1 MTGTEPTFTSSV
13 PADAPPHLLPV
24 ILAGGSGTRL
34 WPLSREHHP
43 KQLIGLI
50 TDESLLT
57 ATARRLDGISS
68 VTLDNELLLVCGEHH
83 RFMSAAQARASGK
96 SARILLEPVA
106 RNTAPALT
114 LAALDAQARHGDPV
128 LVVMPADHAVT
139 DPKAFQDAI
148 ALAARYA
155 QAGAIA
161 TLGVL
166 PRHAETGYG
175 YIRIGAPV
183 QHANGTLGGHTI
195 ERFVEKPHQELA
207 RQYLQSGEYW
217 WNSGIFVVRA
227 STWLAAIAALNPLMH
242 AACEAAWRSG
252 AEETGGFFKAD
263 ATAFDACPSDSIDYA
278 VMERLADPAGPGIQ
292 GVVVP
297 LAAGWSDVGSWD
309 AIWEIMPKDA
319 AGNVSRG
326 RVIFEGTEDSF
337 AHSEGRLI
345 ACVGLKDVVV
355 IETADAVLVANK
367 HDVQQVKAVVA
378 RLKSEQYV
386 EAEDHRKVH
395 RPWGYYD
402 SIDHGERF
410 QVKRIVVEPGKQL
423 SLQMHYHRAEHW
435 TVVRGTAR
443 VTCGDRMFLLSENES
458 TFIPLGTVHRLEN
471 PGKTPLEI
479 IEVQSGH
486 YLGEDDIVRL
496 DDQYG
501 RASRPAAGTPGA
513 SGVPGTSGA
522 SGTTPVATAHA
533 MEAADAVGVAD
544 AAQAAP
550 ATVASRAGEAPSAMA
565 APRGGVGAWRA
576 GR

>member
-1 MTGTEPTFTSSV
+1 MTQSPRHEPNREAS
-13 PADAPPHLLPV
+13 DAAPRVLPV

-50 TDESLLT
+50 ADESLLT
-57 ATARRLDGISS
+57 STARRLDGIPNAEL
-68 VTLDNELLLVCGEHH
+68 VNELLLVCGEHH
-83 RFMSAAQARASGK
+83 RFMSAAQVRASGK
-96 SARILLEPVA
+96 PARIVLEPAA

-114 LAALDAQARHGDPV
+114 LAALEAQAHYGDPV
-128 LVVMPADHAVT
+128 LAVMPADHAVT
-139 DPKAFQDAI
+139 DTAAFQQAV
-148 ALAARYA
+148 AQAARYA
-155 QAGAIA
+155 AAGAIA

-166 PRHAETGYG
+166 PRRAETGYG
-175 YIRIGAPV
+175 YIKIGAPL
-183 QHANGTLGGHTI
+183 ADTSGATGGHAI

-207 RQYLQSGEYW
+207 QQYLQSGEYW
-217 WNSGIFVVRA
+217 WNSGIFIVRA
-227 STWLAAIAALNPLMH
+227 STWLTAIQALHPDIFT
-242 AACEAAWRSG
+242 ACSAAWRSG
-252 AEETGGFFKAD
+252 VAEAGFFKAD
-263 ATAFDACPSDSIDYA
+263 TDAFVACPSDSIDYA
-278 VMERLADPAGPGIQ
+278 VMERLADMPELAIP

-326 RVIFEGTEDSF
+326 RVLFEDTEDSF

-355 IETADAVLVANK
+355 VETADAVLVANK
-367 HDVQQVKAVVA
+367 HDVQQVKAIVA
-378 RLKSEQYV
+378 RLKSEQHA
-386 EAEDHRKVH
+386 EAQDHRKVH

-410 QVKRIVVEPGKQL
+410 QVKRIVVDPGKQL

-435 TVVRGTAR
+435 TVVRGTAK
-443 VTCGDRMFLLSENES
+443 VTCGEKTFLISENES
-458 TFIPLGTVHRLEN
+458 TYIPLGTVHRLEN

-486 YLGEDDIVRL
+486 YLGEDDIVRF

-501 RASRPAAGTPGA
+501 RVSANARDAVVSPAPAQIGARDAAAGQAPAPTAAGT
-513 SGVPGTSGA
+513 
-522 SGTTPVATAHA
+522 
-533 MEAADAVGVAD
+533 D
-544 AAQAAP
+544 AAAPNGAKRQGAAKLR
-550 ATVASRAGEAPSAMA
+550 S
-565 APRGGVGAWRA
+565 